1 MGNKEIHV
9 DIRLIS
15 ATNLDL
21 EKMVENNQFREDLFY
36 RIHAMR
42 INLPSLRERGTGID
56 EIIIKK
62 IHELSVYYKVRAK
75 GISSEF
81 FETLRQNPWPGN
93 IRQLINVLEYAL
105 ASAGSDPTLV
115 PKHLPP
121 EYRLVG
127 IDFDMAEENDTTRM
141 IDEVLDFN
149 SDFPQLNVFRQTLEK
164 IYLERLLK
172 KADGNRKA
180 ACRLSGISQS
190 QLYTL
195 LGKYNLP
202 GFGPK

>member
-1 MGNKEIHV
+1 
-9 DIRLIS
+9 
-15 ATNLDL
+15 
-21 EKMVENNQFREDLFY
+21 
-36 RIHAMR
+36 
-42 INLPSLRERGTGID
+42 
-56 EIIIKK
+56 
-62 IHELSVYYKVRAK
+62 
-75 GISSEF
+75 
-81 FETLRQNPWPGN
+81 
-93 IRQLINVLEYAL
+93 
-105 ASAGSDPTLV
+105 
-115 PKHLPP
+115 
-121 EYRLVG
+121 
-127 IDFDMAEENDTTRM
+127 M